1 MNASRPYDGI
11 RIIDLARELGSYATR
26 LFADLGAEVI
36 RVELPE
42 GGDDRRNPPQSPS
55 GSGIAFEYLNL
66 NKHSVVVDYRQ
77 ETGRQ
82 ILRDLVGS
90 AQVVVYEDDLL
101 RDALLPL
108 FAEPP
113 GVRVVTVISHFGL
126 TGPYGGYLGS
136 DLVAQAVGGLA
147 WLSGD
152 PNGPPLRIA
161 GEQGWF
167 VTSLYAATATAMAL
181 WDTERKGASHMLDI
195 AAQECLA
202 HSLQNTLEAYSLEG
216 RVTRRGGEGT
226 RDATENI
233 FACRDGYVFLAAP
246 LQLTSAW
253 SGLLQWLK
261 DSGHPG
267 GARLSEPDW
276 QEAKGRAKREL
287 HAEFRQIFE
296 SFTADKTKNE
306 LLDAALARKILLS
319 PVSTIADT
327 LSDTQL
333 RHRDFFRTVHH
344 PAFGR
349 DIAIPGA
356 PYRFSEPV
364 WSVARAAPAPG
375 QDNAA
380 IFRDRPGRGGGR

>member
-11 RIIDLARELGSYATR
+11 RIIDLARELGSYSTR

-42 GGDDRRNPPQSPS
+42 GGSDRRNPPRSS
-55 GSGIAFEYLNL
+55 GGSGIAFEYLNL
-66 NKHSVVVDYRQ
+66 NKRSVAVDYRL
-77 ETGRQ
+77 EAGRQ
-82 ILRDLVGS
+82 VLRDLVGS
-90 AQVVVYEDDLL
+90 ARAVVYEAG
-101 RDALLPL
+101 DAPDTLLPL
-108 FAEPP
+108 LMEAP
-113 GVRVVTVISHFGL
+113 GARVVTAISYFGL

-136 DLVAQAVGGLA
+136 DLVAQAAGGLA

-152 PNGPPLRIA
+152 PNGAPLRIA
-161 GEQGWF
+161 GEQASF

-181 WDTERKGASHMLDI
+181 WDTERKGASHILDI

-202 HSLQNTLEAYSLEG
+202 HSLQNTLEAYNLEQ

-267 GARLSEPDW
+267 SGRLSEPDW
-276 QEAKGRAKREL
+276 QEAKSRARKEL

-327 LSDTQL
+327 LSDPQL
-333 RHRDFFRTVHH
+333 LHRDFFHKVRHLVL
-344 PAFGR
+344 GR
-349 DIAIPGA
+349 ELTIPGP
-356 PYRFSEPV
+356 PYQFSEAV
-364 WSVARAAPAPG
+364 WSVARAAPAIG
-375 QDNAA
+375 EDNAILDDMA
-380 IFRDRPGRGGGR
+380 RRGGGR